1 VSEPS
6 RPGARPRPHPSPL
19 TRPFWEAT
27 ARGEFRIQVC
37 ERCEARIFYAR
48 HACTQCGARELR
60 WQASSGRG
68 TVYSY
73 TIARR
78 PTHPAFAARVPYVI
92 AIVELEE
99 GPRVTT
105 NIIGCDPDAVAIGMP
120 VEVAFEE
127 AQDGIAIPVFR
138 PRAAGSAPPSR

>member
-1 VSEPS
+1 VSAP
-6 RPGARPRPHPSPL
+6 ARPRPQPSPFSQ
-19 TRPFWEAT
+19 PFWEAS

-37 ERCEARIFYAR
+37 ARCDARIFYAR
-48 HACTQCGARELR
+48 YACTQCGARELR
-60 WQASSGRG
+60 WEPSSGRG

-73 TIARR
+73 TVARR

-105 NIIGCDPDAVAIGMP
+105 NITGCDPAAVAIGMP
-120 VEVAFEE
+120 VEVVFEE
-127 AQDGIAIPVFR
+127 AVDGIAIPVFR
-138 PRAAGSAPPSR
+138 PRGTASS

>member
-1 VSEPS
+1 MSLPS
-6 RPGARPRPHPSPL
+6 RPRTRPSALP
-19 TRPFWEAT
+19 RPFWEAS

-37 ERCEARIFYAR
+37 ERCGARIFYAR
-48 HACTQCGARELR
+48 PACTECGARELR

-105 NIIGCDPDAVAIGMP
+105 NITGCDPETVAIGMP

-127 AQDGIAIPVFR
+127 AVDGIAIPVFQ
-138 PRAAGSAPPSR
+138 PRAAQPTRTAS